1 MASVGMFMISLA
13 FYLVLSK
20 IFLACAIA
28 LFVLIKLL
36 DVQQIQV
43 ELLAV

>member
-20 IFLACAIA
+20 IFLAYAIA